1 MSVLNKR
8 QARKARRAERRVA
21 AGRIMSPEGVEL
33 ALPIAGIG
41 ARLGAQIADVLIT
54 GAFFAA
60 VLILLGVGGFT
71 NPGTLSALAALL
83 FFIIRIPYYVL
94 SELVWNGQT
103 LGKRF
108 LKIKVVS
115 HVGGPLTTHALVMRN
130 LMKEAEVFLPGTLL
144 LTVSAASPIASWI
157 SLAWVAMAFAI
168 PLSNPHRMRLGD
180 MLAGTHVV
188 QLDEPLLLADM
199 AQTKLQTNSAPREK
213 FVFLPHQLDHYGRF
227 ELQTLETLLRAQQRQ
242 MGPAEHKK
250 NRETLASIVDRI
262 RKKVGYAEN
271 VKEPDHVA
279 FLQAFYNAQRA
290 YLEQR
295 QLFGD
300 RRSDKHHGTNDQSE
314 GAET

>member
-1 MSVLNKR
+1 MTEMTKR
-8 QARKARRAERRVA
+8 QARKARRAEKRHA

-41 ARLGAQIADVLIT
+41 ARLGAQVVDVLIT
-54 GAFFAA
+54 GLFFVA
-60 VLILLGVGGFT
+60 LLVFLSFSGFT
-71 NPGTLSALAALL
+71 SPSTISALGALL

-94 SELVWNGQT
+94 SELAWNGQT

-115 HVGGPLTTHALVMRN
+115 HVGGPLTPHALVMRN
-130 LMKEAEVFLPGTLL
+130 VMKEAEIFLPGTLL
-144 LTVSAASPIASWI
+144 LTLDSTSAISSWI

-188 QLDEPLLLADM
+188 QLEEPVLLTDM
-199 AQTKLQTNSAPREK
+199 AETRLRENVTKPGK
-213 FVFLPHQLDHYGRF
+213 FVFLPHQLDHYGRY
-227 ELQTLETLLRAQQRQ
+227 ELQTLEQILRAQQREMSPTQ
-242 MGPAEHKK
+242 RERNA
-250 NRETLASIVDRI
+250 ETLSSIVHRI
-262 RKKVGYAEN
+262 RKKIGFADNVPKAEYL
-271 VKEPDHVA
+271 A
-279 FLQAFYNAQRA
+279 FLQAFYNSQRS

-300 RRSDKHHGTNDQSE
+300 RRSDKHHSAKTDAPAN
-314 GAET
+314 AE